1 MRMKW
6 NERSLG
12 SFPLFAK
19 WTHLGLTREKFQE
32 KLIGVK
38 LYRDT
43 LDKCEVWKSSKH
55 SDDIQ

>member
-1 MRMKW
+1 MKW